1 LIRILFETQKNVF
14 LQNADKCMLKEN
26 TIVVKRLM
34 IAGDFLAE
42 CPLKLRDS
50 QAEIGGNFERD
61 ISQKFLGKM

>member
-1 LIRILFETQKNVF
+1 
-14 LQNADKCMLKEN
+14 MLKEN

-34 IAGDFLAE
+34 IAE

>member
-1 LIRILFETQKNVF
+1 
-14 LQNADKCMLKEN
+14 MLKEN

>member
-1 LIRILFETQKNVF
+1 LVIEGKPKKVF

-42 CPLKLRDS
+42 CPLILRDS
-50 QAEIGGNFERD
+50 QAEIG
-61 ISQKFLGKM
+61 